1 MAISTIQKSINRFWS
16 LLSKNGAQAVVPTSE
31 DKKDLKFLS
40 SKGTWEYATAPT
52 GPQGPVGPMGPMG
65 PQGVQGAQGEVGPV
79 GPQGPTGEKG
89 EKGEAFSIARMFA
102 SVAEMNA
109 SFNDQDVKE
118 GQFVLIN
125 TGNVEDA
132 DDARMYV
139 KGKEAYSFVCDL
151 SGAAGIQG
159 PKGETGA
166 QGIQGIRGEQG
177 IQGVAGEIGP
187 KGETGARGEQG
198 PKGEQG
204 PRGEQGPKGEQGVA
218 GPQGEQGPKGET
230 GPKGEQGPKGETGP
244 KGDAGAPGADANKFL
259 VKKQENVSKADANFD
274 ATNASKDFSF
284 DIDLAKTAVM
294 AGSVRIDAAYDFKG
308 TAKEF
313 SVIGPLAVTQSEL
326 VLEGSTLQMPDEE
339 GLTMLPFCYDVKV
352 TTGNVH
358 VDIHT
363 DSAEN
368 VTNPVVKAVNVYVVG
383 FDVA

>member
-1 MAISTIQKSINRFWS
+1 MKGTSMAISTIQKSINRFWS

-52 GPQGPVGPMGPMG
+52 GPQGPVGPMGPQGM
-65 PQGVQGAQGEVGPV
+65 QGVQGEQGEVGPV

-125 TGNVEDA
+125 TGDVEDA

-159 PKGETGA
+159 PKGDTGA
-166 QGIQGIRGEQG
+166 QGIQGIQGEQG
-177 IQGVAGEIGP
+177 IQGVAGEQGP
-187 KGETGARGEQG
+187 KGETGA
-198 PKGEQG
+198 K
-204 PRGEQGPKGEQGVA
+204 
-218 GPQGEQGPKGET
+218 
-230 GPKGEQGPKGETGP
+230 
-244 KGDAGAPGADANKFL
+244 GADASSFL
-259 VKKQENVSKADANFD
+259 VKKQENVAKNDANFD
-274 ATNASKDFSF
+274 ATSASKDFSF

-294 AGSVRIDAAYDFKG
+294 AGSVRIDAAYQFKG

-326 VLEGSTLQMPDEE
+326 VLEGSTIQIPDEE
-339 GLTMLPFCYDVKV
+339 GLTMLPFSYDVKV

>member
-1 MAISTIQKSINRFWS
+1 MKGTTMAISTIQKSINRFWS
-16 LLSKNGAQAVVPTSE
+16 LLSKNGAQAVVPTAE
-31 DKKDLKFLS
+31 DKKELKFLS
-40 SKGTWEYATAPT
+40 SKGTWEHATAPT
-52 GPQGPVGPMGPMG
+52 GATGPQGPQGPMGL
-65 PQGVQGAQGEVGPV
+65 QGVQGVQGEVGPV
-79 GPQGPTGEKG
+79 GPQGPAGEKG

-125 TGNVEDA
+125 TGNVEDP

-159 PKGETGA
+159 PKGDTGA
-166 QGIQGIRGEQG
+166 QGIQGIQGEQG
-177 IQGVAGEIGP
+177 IQGVAGEVGP
-187 KGETGARGEQG
+187 KGDTGA
-198 PKGEQG
+198 
-204 PRGEQGPKGEQGVA
+204 
-218 GPQGEQGPKGET
+218 
-230 GPKGEQGPKGETGP
+230 KGETGP
-244 KGDAGAPGADANKFL
+244 KGDTGAKGEAGPKGDTGAKGADANSFL
-259 VKKQENVSKADANFD
+259 VKKQENVAKNDANFD
-274 ATNASKDFSF
+274 ATSASKDFSF
-284 DIDLAKTAVM
+284 DIDMDKTAVV
-294 AGSVRIDAAYDFKG
+294 AGSVRIDAAYEFKG
-308 TAKEF
+308 TTKEF

-339 GLTMLPFCYDVKV
+339 GLTMLPFSYDVKV

>member
-16 LLSKNGAQAVVPTSE
+16 LLSKNGAQAVVPTAE
-31 DKKDLKFLS
+31 DKKELKFLS
-40 SKGTWEYATAPT
+40 SKGTWEQATAPTGAT
-52 GPQGPVGPMGPMG
+52 GPQGPVGPVG
-65 PQGVQGAQGEVGPV
+65 PQGVQGVQGEVGPV
-79 GPQGPTGEKG
+79 GPQGPAGEKG

-125 TGNVEDA
+125 TGNVEDP

-159 PKGETGA
+159 PKGDTGA
-166 QGIQGIRGEQG
+166 QGIQGIQGEQG
-177 IQGVAGEIGP
+177 IQGVTGEVGP
-187 KGETGARGEQG
+187 KGDTGARGEQG
-198 PKGEQG
+198 PKGDTG
-204 PRGEQGPKGEQGVA
+204 AQGPKGDTGAV
-218 GPQGEQGPKGET
+218 GPKGET
-230 GPKGEQGPKGETGP
+230 GAKGDTGAKGATGDTGLQGPKGDTGA
-244 KGDAGAPGADANKFL
+244 KGADANTFL
-259 VKKQENVSKADANFD
+259 VKKQENVSKTDANFD

-284 DIDLAKTAVM
+284 DINLVKTAVM

-339 GLTMLPFCYDVKV
+339 GLTMLPFSYDVKV

-363 DSAEN
+363 DSADN

-383 FDVA
+383 FDIA

>member
-16 LLSKNGAQAVVPTSE
+16 LLSKNGAQAVVPTAE

-125 TGNVEDA
+125 TGNVEDP

-159 PKGETGA
+159 PKGDTGA
-166 QGIQGIRGEQG
+166 QGVQGIQGEQG
-177 IQGVAGEIGP
+177 IQGVAGEVGP
-187 KGETGARGEQG
+187 KGDTGARGEQG
-198 PKGEQG
+198 PKGNTG
-204 PRGEQGPKGEQGVA
+204 AQGPKGDTGA
-218 GPQGEQGPKGET
+218 AGPKGET
-230 GPKGEQGPKGETGP
+230 GAKGATGDTGLQGPKGDP
-244 KGDAGAPGADANKFL
+244 GAKGADANTFL

-284 DIDLAKTAVM
+284 DIDMDKIAVV
-294 AGSVRIDAAYDFKG
+294 AGSVRIDAAYEFKSE
-308 TAKEF
+308 TKEF

-326 VLEGSTLQMPDEE
+326 VLDGSTLQMPDAE
-339 GLTMLPFCYDVKV
+339 GLTMLPFSYDVKV

>member
-89 EKGEAFSIARMFA
+89 ERGEAFSIARMFA

-151 SGAAGIQG
+151 SGAAGIQ
-159 PKGETGA
+159 
-166 QGIQGIRGEQG
+166 
-177 IQGVAGEIGP
+177 
-187 KGETGARGEQG
+187 
-198 PKGEQG
+198 
-204 PRGEQGPKGEQGVA
+204 
-218 GPQGEQGPKGET
+218 
-230 GPKGEQGPKGETGP
+230 GP

-339 GLTMLPFCYDVKV
+339 GSTRLPFSYDVKV

-368 VTNPVVKAVNVYVVG
+368 VTNPIVKAVNVYVVG

>member
-89 EKGEAFSIARMFA
+89 ERGEAFSIARMFA

-159 PKGETGA
+159 PKGDTGA
-166 QGIQGIRGEQG
+166 QGIQGIQGEQG
-177 IQGVAGEIGP
+177 IQGVAGEM
-187 KGETGARGEQG
+187 
-198 PKGEQG
+198 
-204 PRGEQGPKGEQGVA
+204 GPKGEQGVA

-326 VLEGSTLQMPDEE
+326 VLEGSTLQIPDEE
-339 GLTMLPFCYDVKV
+339 GLTMLPFSYDVKV

>member
-89 EKGEAFSIARMFA
+89 ERGEAFSIARMFA

-159 PKGETGA
+159 PKGE
-166 QGIQGIRGEQG
+166 
-177 IQGVAGEIGP
+177 QGVAGL
-187 KGETGARGEQG
+187 
-198 PKGEQG
+198 
-204 PRGEQGPKGEQGVA
+204 
-218 GPQGEQGPKGET
+218 QGEQGPKGET

-339 GLTMLPFCYDVKV
+339 GSTMLPFLYDVKV

-368 VTNPVVKAVNVYVVG
+368 VTNPIVKAVNVYVVG

>member
-31 DKKDLKFLS
+31 DKKELKFLS
-40 SKGTWEYATAPT
+40 SKGTWEQATAPTGAT
-52 GPQGPVGPMGPMG
+52 GPQGPVGPMGP
-65 PQGVQGAQGEVGPV
+65 QGVQGVQGEVGPA
-79 GPQGPTGEKG
+79 GPQGPAGEKG

-159 PKGETGA
+159 PKGDTGA
-166 QGIQGIRGEQG
+166 QGIQGIQGEQG
-177 IQGVAGEIGP
+177 IQGVAGEVGP
-187 KGETGARGEQG
+187 KGDTGARGEQG
-198 PKGEQG
+198 PKGD
-204 PRGEQGPKGEQGVA
+204 
-218 GPQGEQGPKGET
+218 T
-230 GPKGEQGPKGETGP
+230 GAK
-244 KGDAGAPGADANKFL
+244 GADANTFL

-284 DIDLAKTAVM
+284 DIDLDKTAVM

-326 VLEGSTLQMPDEE
+326 VLEGSTLQIPDEE
-339 GLTMLPFCYDVKV
+339 GLTMLPFSYDVKV

>member
-1 MAISTIQKSINRFWS
+1 MAISTIQKSINRFWL

-31 DKKDLKFLS
+31 DKKELKFLS
-40 SKGTWEYATAPT
+40 SKGTWEQATAPT
-52 GPQGPVGPMGPMG
+52 GATGPEGPVGPMG
-65 PQGVQGAQGEVGPV
+65 PQGVQGVQGEVGPV

-139 KGKEAYSFVCDL
+139 KGKKAYSFVCDL

-159 PKGETGA
+159 PKGNTGA
-166 QGIQGIRGEQG
+166 QGIQGIQGEQG
-177 IQGVAGEIGP
+177 IQGVAGEVGP
-187 KGETGARGEQG
+187 KGDTGARGEQG
-198 PKGEQG
+198 PKGDTG
-204 PRGEQGPKGEQGVA
+204 AQGPKGD
-218 GPQGEQGPKGET
+218 T
-230 GPKGEQGPKGETGP
+230 GAK
-244 KGDAGAPGADANKFL
+244 GADASTFL

-284 DIDLAKTAVM
+284 DIDMDKTAVV
-294 AGSVRIDAAYDFKG
+294 AGSVRIDAAYEFKG
-308 TAKEF
+308 ETKEF

-326 VLEGSTLQMPDEE
+326 VLDGSTLQMPNAE
-339 GLTMLPFCYDVKV
+339 GLTMLPFSYDVKV

-363 DSAEN
+363 DSVEN
-368 VTNPVVKAVNVYVVG
+368 VASPVVKAVNVYVVG

>member
-1 MAISTIQKSINRFWS
+1 MKGTSMAISTIQKSINRFWS

-52 GPQGPVGPMGPMG
+52 GPQGPVGPMGPQGM
-65 PQGVQGAQGEVGPV
+65 QGVQGEQGEVGPV

-125 TGNVEDA
+125 TGDVEDA

-159 PKGETGA
+159 PKGDTGA
-166 QGIQGIRGEQG
+166 QGIQGIQGEQG
-177 IQGVAGEIGP
+177 IQGVAGEQGP
-187 KGETGARGEQG
+187 KGDTGARGEQG
-198 PKGEQG
+198 PKGDTG
-204 PRGEQGPKGEQGVA
+204 LQGPKGD
-218 GPQGEQGPKGET
+218 T
-230 GPKGEQGPKGETGP
+230 GAK
-244 KGDAGAPGADANKFL
+244 GADASSFL
-259 VKKQENVSKADANFD
+259 VKKQENVAKNDANFD
-274 ATNASKDFSF
+274 ATSASKDFSF
-284 DIDLAKTAVM
+284 DIDLAKTTVM
-294 AGSVRIDAAYDFKG
+294 AGSVRIDAAYQFKG

-326 VLEGSTLQMPDEE
+326 VLEGSTIQIPDEE
-339 GLTMLPFCYDVKV
+339 GLTMLPFSYDVKV

>member
-1 MAISTIQKSINRFWS
+1 MKGTSMAISTIQKSINRFWS

-52 GPQGPVGPMGPMG
+52 GPQGPVGPMGPQG
-65 PQGVQGAQGEVGPV
+65 IQGVQGEQGETGPV

-125 TGNVEDA
+125 TGDVEDA

-159 PKGETGA
+159 PKGDTGMQGV
-166 QGIQGIRGEQG
+166 QGIQGEQG
-177 IQGVAGEIGP
+177 VQGVAGEQGP
-187 KGETGARGEQG
+187 KGDTGARGEQG
-198 PKGEQG
+198 PKGDTGAVG
-204 PRGEQGPKGEQGVA
+204 PKGDTGEQGPKGDTGA
-218 GPQGEQGPKGET
+218 KGDTGDKGDTGLQGPKGDT
-230 GPKGEQGPKGETGP
+230 GAK
-244 KGDAGAPGADANKFL
+244 GADANTFL
-259 VKKQENVSKADANFD
+259 VKKQENVAKNDANFD
-274 ATNASKDFSF
+274 ATSASKDFSF
-284 DIDLAKTAVM
+284 DIDMNKTAVV
-294 AGSVRIDAAYDFKG
+294 AGSVRIDAAYQFKG

-313 SVIGPLAVTQSEL
+313 SVVGPLAVTQSEL
-326 VLEGSTLQMPDEE
+326 VLEGSTIQMPDEE
-339 GLTMLPFCYDVKV
+339 GLTMLPFSYDVKV

-358 VDIHT
+358 VNIHT

>member
-1 MAISTIQKSINRFWS
+1 MAISSLQKSINRFWS
-16 LLSKNGAQAVVPTSE
+16 LLSKNGAQAVVPTAE
-31 DKKDLKFLS
+31 DKKELKFLS
-40 SKGTWEYATAPT
+40 SKGTWEQATAPT
-52 GPQGPVGPMGPMG
+52 GATGPEGPVGPMG
-65 PQGVQGAQGEVGPV
+65 PQGVQGVQGEVGPA
-79 GPQGPTGEKG
+79 GPQGPAGEKG

-125 TGNVEDA
+125 TGNVEDP

-159 PKGETGA
+159 PKGDTGA
-166 QGIQGIRGEQG
+166 QGIQGIQGEQG
-177 IQGVAGEIGP
+177 IQGVAGEVGP
-187 KGETGARGEQG
+187 KGDTGATGATGLAGATGAIGPAGATGAQG
-198 PKGEQG
+198 PKGD
-204 PRGEQGPKGEQGVA
+204 
-218 GPQGEQGPKGET
+218 T
-230 GPKGEQGPKGETGP
+230 GAK
-244 KGDAGAPGADANKFL
+244 GADANSFL
-259 VKKQENVSKADANFD
+259 VKKQENVAKNDANFD
-274 ATNASKDFSF
+274 ATSASKDFSF
-284 DIDLAKTAVM
+284 DIDMNKTAVV
-294 AGSVRIDAAYDFKG
+294 AGSVRIDAAYQFKG
-308 TAKEF
+308 TTKEF

-339 GLTMLPFCYDVKV
+339 GLTMLPFSYDVKV

-363 DSAEN
+363 DSADN

>member
-79 GPQGPTGEKG
+79 GPQGPAGEKG

-139 KGKEAYSFVCDL
+139 KGKDAYSFVCDL

-159 PKGETGA
+159 PKGDTGA
-166 QGIQGIRGEQG
+166 QGIQGIQGEQG
-177 IQGVAGEIGP
+177 IQGVA
-187 KGETGARGEQG
+187 
-198 PKGEQG
+198 
-204 PRGEQGPKGEQGVA
+204 
-218 GPQGEQGPKGET
+218 
-230 GPKGEQGPKGETGP
+230 GETGP

-259 VKKQENVSKADANFD
+259 VKKQENVSKTDANFD

-326 VLEGSTLQMPDEE
+326 VLEGSTLQIPDEE
-339 GLTMLPFCYDVKV
+339 GLTMLPFSYDVKV

>member
-1 MAISTIQKSINRFWS
+1 MASSTIQKSINRFWS

-159 PKGETGA
+159 PKGDTGA
-166 QGIQGIRGEQG
+166 QGIQGIQGEQG
-177 IQGVAGEIGP
+177 IQGVAGEVGP
-187 KGETGARGEQG
+187 KGDTGAKGETGDQG
-198 PKGEQG
+198 PKGD
-204 PRGEQGPKGEQGVA
+204 
-218 GPQGEQGPKGET
+218 T
-230 GPKGEQGPKGETGP
+230 GAK
-244 KGDAGAPGADANKFL
+244 GADANSFL

-284 DIDLAKTAVM
+284 DLDLAKTAVM

-339 GLTMLPFCYDVKV
+339 GLTRLSFSYDVKV

>member
-1 MAISTIQKSINRFWS
+1 MAISSLQKSINRFWS
-16 LLSKNGAQAVVPTSE
+16 LLSKNGAQAVVPTAE
-31 DKKDLKFLS
+31 DKKELKFLS
-40 SKGTWEYATAPT
+40 SKGTWEQATAPTGAT
-52 GPQGPVGPMGPMG
+52 GPQGPVGPMGP
-65 PQGVQGAQGEVGPV
+65 QGVQGVQGEVGPV
-79 GPQGPTGEKG
+79 GPQGPAGEKG

-125 TGNVEDA
+125 TGNVEDP

-159 PKGETGA
+159 PKGDTGA
-166 QGIQGIRGEQG
+166 QGIQGIQGEQG
-177 IQGVAGEIGP
+177 IQGVAGEVGP
-187 KGETGARGEQG
+187 KGDTGAQG
-198 PKGEQG
+198 PKGD
-204 PRGEQGPKGEQGVA
+204 
-218 GPQGEQGPKGET
+218 T
-230 GPKGEQGPKGETGP
+230 GAK
-244 KGDAGAPGADANKFL
+244 GADANSFL
-259 VKKQENVSKADANFD
+259 IKKQENVAKNDANFD
-274 ATNASKDFSF
+274 ATSASKDFSF
-284 DIDLAKTAVM
+284 DLDMDKTAVV
-294 AGSVRIDAAYDFKG
+294 AGSVRIDAAYEFKG
-308 TAKEF
+308 ATKEF

-339 GLTMLPFCYDVKV
+339 GLTMLPFSYDVKV

-363 DSAEN
+363 DSADN

>member
-1 MAISTIQKSINRFWS
+1 MKGSSMAISTIQKSINRFWS

-31 DKKDLKFLS
+31 DKKELKFLS
-40 SKGTWEYATAPT
+40 SKGTWEQATAPT
-52 GPQGPVGPMGPMG
+52 GATGPEGPVGPMG
-65 PQGVQGAQGEVGPV
+65 PQGVQGVQGEMGPV

-159 PKGETGA
+159 PKGDTGA
-166 QGIQGIRGEQG
+166 QGIQGIQGEQG
-177 IQGVAGEIGP
+177 IQGVAGEVGP
-187 KGETGARGEQG
+187 KGDTGAQGPKGDTGEQG
-198 PKGEQG
+198 PKGDTGAVGATG
-204 PRGEQGPKGEQGVA
+204 PTGDTGATGPTGATGAQGPKGD
-218 GPQGEQGPKGET
+218 T
-230 GPKGEQGPKGETGP
+230 GAK
-244 KGDAGAPGADANKFL
+244 GADANSFL
-259 VKKQENVSKADANFD
+259 VKKQENVAKNDANFD
-274 ATNASKDFSF
+274 ATSASKDFSF
-284 DIDLAKTAVM
+284 DIDMDKTAVV
-294 AGSVRIDAAYDFKG
+294 AGSVRIDAAYEFKG
-308 TAKEF
+308 ETKEF

-326 VLEGSTLQMPDEE
+326 VLDGSTLQMPDAE
-339 GLTMLPFCYDVKV
+339 GLTMLPFSYDVKV

>member
-1 MAISTIQKSINRFWS
+1 MKGTSMAISTIQKSINRFWS

-52 GPQGPVGPMGPMG
+52 GPQGPVGPMGPQG
-65 PQGVQGAQGEVGPV
+65 IQGVQGEQGETGPV

-125 TGNVEDA
+125 TGDVEDA

-159 PKGETGA
+159 PKGDTGMQGV
-166 QGIQGIRGEQG
+166 QGIQGEQG
-177 IQGVAGEIGP
+177 VQGVAGEQGP
-187 KGETGARGEQG
+187 KGDTGARGEQG
-198 PKGEQG
+198 PKGDTGAVG
-204 PRGEQGPKGEQGVA
+204 PKGDTGEQGPKGDTGA
-218 GPQGEQGPKGET
+218 KGDTGDKGDTGLQGPKGDT
-230 GPKGEQGPKGETGP
+230 GAK
-244 KGDAGAPGADANKFL
+244 GADANTFL
-259 VKKQENVSKADANFD
+259 VKKQDNVAKNDANFD
-274 ATNASKDFSF
+274 ATSASKDFSF
-284 DIDLAKTAVM
+284 DIDMNKTAVV
-294 AGSVRIDAAYDFKG
+294 AGSVRIDAAYQFKG

-313 SVIGPLAVTQSEL
+313 SVVGPLAVTQSEL
-326 VLEGSTLQMPDEE
+326 VLEGSTIQMPDEE
-339 GLTMLPFCYDVKV
+339 GLTMLPFSYDVKV

-358 VDIHT
+358 VNIHT